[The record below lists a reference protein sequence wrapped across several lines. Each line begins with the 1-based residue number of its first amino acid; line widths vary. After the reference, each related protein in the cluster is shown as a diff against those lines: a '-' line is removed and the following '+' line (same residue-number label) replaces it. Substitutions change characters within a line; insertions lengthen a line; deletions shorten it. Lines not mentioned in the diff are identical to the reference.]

1 MMLPAGTL
9 VRIMD
14 WATDYYMQTA
24 TVKHSIG
31 DGRIVLYKDG
41 INIGAYRE
49 ASLVII
55 TPTAGDES

>member
-31 DGRIVLYKDG
+31 DGRIVLYKEG
-41 INIGAYRE
+41 INIGAFRE
-49 ASLVII
+49 GSLVVLQD
-55 TPTAGDES
+55 PAAGDN